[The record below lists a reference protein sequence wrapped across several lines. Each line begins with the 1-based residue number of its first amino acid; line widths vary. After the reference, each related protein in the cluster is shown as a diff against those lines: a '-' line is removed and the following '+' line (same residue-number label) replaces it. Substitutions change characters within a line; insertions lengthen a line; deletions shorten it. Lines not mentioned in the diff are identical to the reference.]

1 VSVGV
6 ATDVWVQGWWGGV
19 AVAPGNRLQVLLP
32 TATVGSVPLGR
43 GTESVGGPDGSR
55 RGGVARPT
63 VPIRLTGVGL
73 NVPAAMKLHEY
84 QAKGVFAD
92 AGIPTPAS
100 ELAETV
106 DEAVAAAEGIGYP
119 VAIKA
124 QVQVG
129 GRGKAGGIEL
139 VDSAEEARTAAD
151 AILGM
156 DLKGYHVDRVL
167 VEEAVDFTD
176 ELYVGVTM
184 DRNEGRP
191 VAMVSTRGG
200 VNIEEV
206 AAEDPDAIAREHVDP
221 AFGMHP
227 YQARKA
233 VYDAGVDRAVAND
246 VAGVLRTLYDLWDER
261 DGADAEINPLM
272 VTADDEVVAADAVMN
287 IDDDA
292 LFRQPELAEMEEDAA
307 GDDLEAKANEYGF
320 DYVRL
325 SGNVG
330 IIGNGA
336 GLVMTTLDLVDY
348 YGGAPA
354 NFLDIGG
361 GAKAERVANALD
373 MVFADDNV
381 DSVVFNIFGG
391 ITRGDE
397 VAEGIN
403 TALEQFEEIPKPVI
417 VRLAG
422 TNADEGMEILNTDLV
437 RVEGTL
443 EAAVQAAVAAARE
456 ANA

>member
-1 VSVGV
+1 
-6 ATDVWVQGWWGGV
+6 
-19 AVAPGNRLQVLLP
+19 
-32 TATVGSVPLGR
+32 
-43 GTESVGGPDGSR
+43 
-55 RGGVARPT
+55 
-63 VPIRLTGVGL
+63 
-73 NVPAAMKLHEY
+73 MKLHEH
-84 QAKGVFAD
+84 QAKDVFAD

-100 ELAETV
+100 RLAGTA
-106 DEAVAAAEGIGYP
+106 DAAVAAADEIGYP

-139 VDSAEEARTAAD
+139 VESADEAREAAER
-151 AILGM
+151 IIGM
-156 DLKGYHVDRVL
+156 DLKGLHVEDVL
-167 VEEAVDFTD
+167 VEEAVDFVN
-176 ELYVGVTM
+176 ELYIGVTM

-206 AAEDPDAIAREHVDP
+206 AAEDPGAIAREHVDP
-221 AFGMHP
+221 AFGLHP
-227 YQARKA
+227 YQARRA
-233 VYDAGVDRAVAND
+233 VYDAGGDHEVAGD
-246 VAGVLRTLYDLWDER
+246 VASILTTLYDLWDDR
-261 DGADAEINPLM
+261 DATETEINPLM
-272 VTADDEVVAADAVMN
+272 VTADDEVIAADAVMN
-287 IDDDA
+287 VDEDA
-292 LFRQPELAEMEEDAA
+292 LFRHPDLAEMEDRSAA
-307 GDDLEAKANEYGF
+307 DDLEAKANEYGF

-348 YGGAPA
+348 YGGSPA

-373 MVFADDNV
+373 MVFSDENV

-397 VAEGIN
+397 VAKGIN
-403 TALEQFEEIPKPVI
+403 AALEQFDELPKPVV

-422 TNADEGMEILNTDLV
+422 TNAEAGMEILNTDLV
-437 RVEGTL
+437 EVQGTL
-443 EAAVQAAVAAARE
+443 EGAVQRAVARAE
-456 ANA
+456 EVDQ

>member
-1 VSVGV
+1 
-6 ATDVWVQGWWGGV
+6 
-19 AVAPGNRLQVLLP
+19 
-32 TATVGSVPLGR
+32 
-43 GTESVGGPDGSR
+43 
-55 RGGVARPT
+55 
-63 VPIRLTGVGL
+63 
-73 NVPAAMKLHEY
+73 MKLHEY
-84 QAKGVFAD
+84 QAKEVFAD
-92 AGIPTPAS
+92 AGIDVPDS
-100 ELAETV
+100 RLATTV
-106 DEAVAAAEGIGYP
+106 DEAVEAVEAIGLP
-119 VAIKA
+119 AAIKA
-124 QVQVG
+124 QVHVG

-139 VDSAEEARTAAD
+139 VETLDDAREAAER
-151 AILGM
+151 ILGM

-167 VEEAVDFTD
+167 VEAAVEFVD
-176 ELYVGVTM
+176 ELYLGVTM
-184 DRNEGRP
+184 DRGAGRP

-221 AFGMHP
+221 AFGLHP

-233 VYDAGVDRAVAND
+233 VYDAGVDRD
-246 VAGVLRTLYDLWDER
+246 VARDVSGVLSTLYDVWDDR
-261 DGADAEINPLM
+261 DGSDAEINPLM
-272 VTADDEVVAADAVMN
+272 ITEDRGVVAADAVLN

-292 LFRQPELAEMEEDAA
+292 LFRQPELAEMEDEAAEDE
-307 GDDLEAKANEYGF
+307 LEAQANEYGF

-330 IIGNGA
+330 IVGNGA
-336 GLVMTTLDLVDY
+336 GLVMTTLDLVDH

-373 MVFADDNV
+373 LVFTDENV

-397 VAEGIN
+397 VAKGIN
-403 TALEQFEEIPKPVI
+403 EALSGFDEIPKPVT

-422 TNADEGMEILNTDLV
+422 TNAKEGMEILNKDLV
-437 RVEGTL
+437 TVEETL
-443 EAAVQAAVAAARE
+443 EGAVKRAVADAE
-456 ANA
+456 EVSG

>member
-1 VSVGV
+1 
-6 ATDVWVQGWWGGV
+6 
-19 AVAPGNRLQVLLP
+19 
-32 TATVGSVPLGR
+32 
-43 GTESVGGPDGSR
+43 
-55 RGGVARPT
+55 
-63 VPIRLTGVGL
+63 
-73 NVPAAMKLHEY
+73 MKLHEY
-84 QAKGVFAD
+84 QAKQVFAD
-92 AGIPTPAS
+92 AGIPTPDSA
-100 ELAETV
+100 LADTV
-106 DEAVAAAEGIGYP
+106 DEAVAAAEDIGYP

-129 GRGKAGGIEL
+129 GRGKAGGIKL
-139 VDSAEEARTAAD
+139 VENADEAREAAES
-151 AILGM
+151 ILGM

-167 VEEAVDFTD
+167 VEDAVDFVN

-184 DRNEGRP
+184 DRGEGKP

-206 AAEDPDAIAREHVDP
+206 AEEDPEAIAREHIDP
-221 AFGMHP
+221 AFGMHDF
-227 YQARKA
+227 QARKA
-233 VYDAGVDRAVAND
+233 VYDAGVDRDIARD
-246 VAGVLRTLYDLWDER
+246 VASVLTTLYDLWEDR
-261 DGADAEINPLM
+261 DGSDAEINPLM
-272 VTADDEVVAADAVMN
+272 VTADDDVIAADAVMN

-292 LFRQPELAEMEEDAA
+292 LFRQPELAEMEEEAA
-307 GDDLEAKANEYGF
+307 GDELEAKANEYGF

-348 YGGAPA
+348 YGGEPA

-373 MVFADDNV
+373 MVFSDENV
-381 DSVVFNIFGG
+381 DAVVFNIFGG

-397 VAEGIN
+397 VANGIN
-403 TALEQFEEIPKPVI
+403 DALAQFDEIPKPVV

-422 TNADEGMEILNTDLV
+422 TKAEEGMEILNTDLV
-437 RVEGTL
+437 QVEATL
-443 EAAVQAAVAAARE
+443 EDAVQAAVAAAE
-456 ANA
+456 EVNQ

>member
-1 VSVGV
+1 
-6 ATDVWVQGWWGGV
+6 
-19 AVAPGNRLQVLLP
+19 
-32 TATVGSVPLGR
+32 
-43 GTESVGGPDGSR
+43 
-55 RGGVARPT
+55 
-63 VPIRLTGVGL
+63 
-73 NVPAAMKLHEY
+73 MKLHEY
-84 QAKGVFAD
+84 QAKRVFAE
-92 AGIPTPAS
+92 AGIPTPDA

-106 DEAVAAAEGIGYP
+106 DAAVDAAERIGYP

-139 VDSAEEARTAAD
+139 VDDADEAREAAD
-151 AILGM
+151 DILGM

-167 VEEAVDFTD
+167 VEEAVDFTN

-184 DRNEGRP
+184 DRGEGEP

-200 VNIEEV
+200 VDIEAV

-233 VYDAGVDRAVAND
+233 VYDAGVDRTVAND
-246 VAGVLRTLYDLWDER
+246 VASVLTTLYDLWAAK
-261 DGADAEINPLM
+261 DGSDAEINPLM
-272 VTADDEVVAADAVMN
+272 ITADDDVIAADAVMN
-287 IDDDA
+287 IDGDA
-292 LFRQPELAEMEEDAA
+292 LFRQPDLAEMQEAA
-307 GDDLEAKANEYGF
+307 AEDDLEAKANDYGF

-325 SGNVG
+325 DGSVG

-336 GLVMTTLDLVDY
+336 GLVMTTLDLVDH
-348 YGGAPA
+348 YGGQPA

-361 GAKAERVANALD
+361 GAKAERVTNALD
-373 MVFADDNV
+373 MVFSDENV
-381 DSVVFNIFGG
+381 DAVVFNIFGG

-397 VAEGIN
+397 VARGIN
-403 TALEQFEEIPKPVI
+403 EALEAFDEIPKRVV

-422 TNADEGMEILNTDLV
+422 TNAEEGMEILNTDLV
-437 RVEGTL
+437 TVEETL
-443 EAAVQAAVAAARE
+443 EDAVQRAVEYAEEDSA
-456 ANA
+456 